1 MHIQIRPVMAA
12 PPWHYHALFSTS
24 LTIIIVAPIYH
35 QPADYDL
42 SFSKLSFCTKPI
54 VSPPRHFFQIC
65 PQRFQDLGA
74 FGLKYAFLRPL
85 SMTVCHAPHTCNAT
99 SWHAMSWHVMSC
111 HVMSC
116 HVLTDDWCNV
126 RHAVRHFQPYQPSSA
141 TGMKWMWYGDSSKS
155 NIHARNYLTK

>member
-42 SFSKLSFCTKPI
+42 SFSKLSFCTKTNCFASKALLPNL
-54 VSPPRHFFQIC
+54 SPKVPR
-65 PQRFQDLGA
+65 LGS
-74 FGLKYAFLRPL
+74 LWLEIRL
-85 SMTVCHAPHTCNAT
+85 SSPTVNDSLSCATHVQCHIMTCHVMTC
-99 SWHAMSWHVMSC
+99 HDMSCHDMSC

-116 HVLTDDWCNV
+116 NVPTDDVMYGTLCGTSNLSTVLCNWDEMDV
-126 RHAVRHFQPYQPSSA
+126 IRR
-141 TGMKWMWYGDSSKS
+141 
-155 NIHARNYLTK
+155 L